1 MPYSGI
7 LLVDIDILG
16 KRCPDVPVLVVREPT
31 ELSMQQRKRR
41 LPVLVGMNVLR
52 SCFPPE
58 PASASEVPSCLQA
71 VVREVRLQQRTST
84 QGVARTTSRCHIPA
98 NSMTTIRVTGR
109 QKPACHLPA
118 SPLAQPLPSGL
129 LMVPTLISSDPHSRL
144 VRVANLSDEDV
155 LLPARTP
162 VAVLQAIDS
171 VDSTDIQFTVGV
183 SELVVSRETVCCS
196 ADSAPADHV
205 PCPDF
210 DGTSS
215 QRKRLQELLT
225 KHAAGF
231 IKDKQD
237 LGYTEA
243 VHHRLRTT
251 DSIPVAQPYRRIPP
265 HQLQEVQEHIKGLL
279 AQNVIVESHSPYA
292 APVVIVRKKDGGIR
306 LCVDYRRLS
315 AKTIGDAYPLP
326 RIQESFDALVGA
338 QFFSTLDLASGYHQI
353 AMHPDDQHKTAFVT
367 PMGLFEYTR
376 MPMGLSSAPAT
387 FQRLM
392 QSTMSDF
399 IFQFLL
405 VYLDDLLV

>member
-1 MPYSGI
+1 MGSSPSAGPLTAASLSNAAGGQRSRGAILWHPAGRHRHFGEKMSRRSGPGRQGAHRAEHAATQKAAAS
-7 LLVDIDILG
+7 LG
-16 KRCPDVPVLVVREPT
+16 
-31 ELSMQQRKRR
+31 
-41 LPVLVGMNVLR
+41 GMNVLR

-71 VVREVRLQQRTST
+71 VVREVRLQQRTTT

-109 QKPACHLPA
+109 QKPACHLLA

-129 LMVPTLISSDPHSRL
+129 LMVPTLISSDPYSRF

-155 LLPARTP
+155 LLPSRTP

-171 VDSTDIQFTVGV
+171 VDSSDIQFTVGV
-183 SELVVSRETVCCS
+183 SELVVSRETVCRS

-251 DSIPVAQPYRRIPP
+251 DS
-265 HQLQEVQEHIKGLL
+265 
-279 AQNVIVESHSPYA
+279 N
-292 APVVIVRKKDGGIR
+292 
-306 LCVDYRRLS
+306 
-315 AKTIGDAYPLP
+315 
-326 RIQESFDALVGA
+326 
-338 QFFSTLDLASGYHQI
+338 
-353 AMHPDDQHKTAFVT
+353 
-367 PMGLFEYTR
+367 
-376 MPMGLSSAPAT
+376 
-387 FQRLM
+387 
-392 QSTMSDF
+392 
-399 IFQFLL
+399 
-405 VYLDDLLV
+405 